1 MKQKGL
7 NIMKKIILLALV
19 LILCLNL
26 SAFAEETAVET
37 IPCTIGAPN
46 GDNEENKTIL
56 GEVTADDWSVGPEDA
71 PLTIIEYA
79 DFQCPYCS
87 NAGLGLVKL
96 QAAHP
101 EEIRY
106 VYRHFP
112 LSFHTYAPTAAYAAD
127 AAGKQGFFFAAEEF
141 LYGNQDAWSGLETV
155 EAVDEWL
162 CESFKT
168 AIDGLDYDQW
178 VTDYESEE
186 IRASVDA
193 AFEKVLATGI
203 VGGTPTVF
211 VNFHEYDGYYDEASM
226 MPYVEY
232 FKMQGNLKNEC
243 PALVDTIA
251 DYQAVLDTD
260 AGEIVIDLFDDEAPM
275 AVSAFVSLAKDG
287 WYNELP
293 FHRIVP
299 GFILQTGDPSGLG
312 IGNPGFTFANEA
324 NSSADFSKGKGLVA
338 MANSGVNTNGSQ
350 FFITFDLAEY
360 FRAQVAARFDDESAL
375 EDDVAARLA
384 KMNENYTIFGKV
396 TEETLPIL
404 DQVTGETIIHTVTI
418 K

>member
-1 MKQKGL
+1 
-7 NIMKKIILLALV
+7 MKKIILLALV

-26 SAFAEETAVET
+26 SAFAEETEAAGT
-37 IPCTIGAPN
+37 IPCTIVAPN
-46 GDNEENKTIL
+46 GDNEENKAIL
-56 GEVTADDWSVGPEDA
+56 GEITADDWSVGPEDA

-87 NAGLGLVKL
+87 NAGLSLVKL

-106 VYRHFP
+106 IYRHFP

-127 AAGKQGFFFAAEEF
+127 AAGKQGFFFAAEEY
-141 LYGNQDAWSGLETV
+141 LYGNQNAWSGLETV

-162 CESFKT
+162 RESFKT
-168 AIDGLDYDQW
+168 AIDGLDYEQW
-178 VTDYESEE
+178 VTDYESEA

-193 AFEKVLATGI
+193 AFEKVAATGI

-211 VNFHEYDGYYDEASM
+211 VNFHEYNGYYDEASM

-243 PALVDTIA
+243 PAMIDTAA

-260 AGEIVIDLFDDEAPM
+260 AGEIIIDLFDDETPM
-275 AVSAFVSLAKDG
+275 AVSAFVSLANDG

-299 GFILQTGDPSGLG
+299 GFFLQTGDPSGLG
-312 IGNPGFTFANEA
+312 IGNPGFTFANETNA
-324 NSSADFSKGKGLVA
+324 SADFSQGKGLVA
-338 MANSGVNTNGSQ
+338 MANSGADTNGSQ

-360 FRAQVAARFDDESAL
+360 FRGQVAARFDDESAL
-375 EDDVAARLA
+375 EEDVAARLA
-384 KMNENYTIFGKV
+384 KMNESYTVFGKV

-404 DQVTGETIIHTVTI
+404 DQVTGETIIHSVTI